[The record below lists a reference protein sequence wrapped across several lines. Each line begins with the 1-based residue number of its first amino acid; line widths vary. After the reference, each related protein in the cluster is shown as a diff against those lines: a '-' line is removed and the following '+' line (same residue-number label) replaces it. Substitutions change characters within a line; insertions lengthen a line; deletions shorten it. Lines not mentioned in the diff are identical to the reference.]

1 MTLRNATLCDSVA
14 VVGLGVVYESKT
26 VSLNLR
32 TKITVEPCL
41 VVCAADIKFEYK
53 SEARH
58 RLRSNEGSDGALG
71 PQSLGCLG
79 QGMCAQGRSRKGGKT
94 DLRGQ
99 LL

>member
-41 VVCAADIKFEYK
+41 VVCAA
-53 SEARH
+53 
-58 RLRSNEGSDGALG
+58 
-71 PQSLGCLG
+71 
-79 QGMCAQGRSRKGGKT
+79 
-94 DLRGQ
+94 
-99 LL
+99 